1 MDDALLTATALLA
14 IATVLLLVAGRRPL
28 PYGARLV
35 ALTPALIAA
44 TAGLPLAAPLTC
56 LVIALLTLTLPRNW
70 YAVGAWLFAGFSV
83 AFGLYVV
90 YLARSVVLLGSDPLS
105 VLLGVALL
113 LLEVGA
119 MVLLL
124 SSAFEMIDALCAPP
138 IEPKAPPDPL
148 RWPVA
153 CLQVPT
159 YNEPPD
165 LVIETVRSLVA
176 LDYPALRVQLIDN
189 NTGDEALWRPLEAE
203 CARLRADGY
212 AVEFVHLP
220 QWPGYKGGAL
230 NWGREHLDPDVEI
243 VGVVDADYVVEA
255 DWLRAT
261 MPHFSDPLV
270 AFVQTP
276 QDYRAWEGSGFYRA
290 CYVGFAYFFKVGM
303 VSRARRNAII
313 FAGTMGLIR
322 RSVLDEVGGWDEE
335 IITEDAEISLRV
347 LAKGYRSVYITRPFG
362 RGIMP
367 LSYEGL
373 RKQRFRWAF
382 GGIQILRRHW
392 RTLLGRG
399 SGLSLAQRYDHL
411 MGGLWWF
418 NDALMFGFTLFVAA
432 AAVGAI
438 SGRPFIVQRLTGI
451 GIVLPIVFI
460 VLNLVRYVWG
470 LQVST
475 GARPPLAVAALRVN
489 LSLSW
494 VVALACA
501 RALTQERGVFLRTP
515 KFAGAAA
522 IRELRLVWVEAAI
535 ALAATVTL
543 VGLIVTAGF
552 STVGIVLAV
561 LVAWPVVIYGSAV
574 SFALGDPARAP
585 LGEALRE
592 KARLEIAP
600 RVGRV
605 AKSRP
610 ARAGAAVAGLA
621 SLLLVV
627 ALAAERDR
635 PAIADLPFREPVAGP
650 GFAARPAATPSGEP
664 TPSAGPSESLAPG
677 TSGAPTGPR
686 STEPPVA
693 GTTSSPGG
701 GAGSGPTSR
710 PTSTPGPTP
719 TAAPQPTPAPTTHPT
734 PPVPVPTPEP
744 TTLPSPHPR
753 PTPSA
758 PPHPSPPAP

>member
-28 PYGARLV
+28 PFGARLV
-35 ALTPALIAA
+35 ALSPALIAG
-44 TAGLPLAAPLTC
+44 TAGLPLTAPLTC

-70 YAVGAWLFAGFSV
+70 YAVGAWLFASFCV

-90 YLARSVVLLGSDPLS
+90 YLARAVVLLGSDPMS
-105 VLLGVALL
+105 VLLGAVLL
-113 LLEVGA
+113 VLEIGA

-124 SSAFEMIDALCAPP
+124 TSAFEMIDALCAPRVD
-138 IEPKAPPDPL
+138 PKAPPDPL
-148 RWPVA
+148 RWPVV

-189 NTGDEALWRPLEAE
+189 NTADEALWRPLEAE
-203 CARLRADGY
+203 CARLRSEGH

-230 NWGREHLDPDVEI
+230 NWGREHLAPDVEI
-243 VGVVDADYVVEA
+243 VGVVDADYIVDA

-261 MPHFSDPLV
+261 IPHFSDPSV

-347 LAKGYRSVYITRPFG
+347 LAKGYRSVYIARPFG

-494 VVALACA
+494 VVAMACA

-543 VGLIVTAGF
+543 VALIVTAGF

-561 LVAWPVVIYGSAV
+561 LVAWPMVIYGSAV

-605 AKSRP
+605 ARSRP

-635 PAIADLPFREPVAGP
+635 PAIADLPFRDPVAGP
-650 GFAARPAATPSGEP
+650 GVAARPTPSPE
-664 TPSAGPSESLAPG
+664 TPGARPSESPTAGASG
-677 TSGAPTGPR
+677 TPTGPR
-686 STEPPVA
+686 SAEPPAA
-693 GTTSSPGG
+693 GATSNPG
-701 GAGSGPTSR
+701 GAGAA
-710 PTSTPGPTP
+710 PTP
-719 TAAPQPTPAPTTHPT
+719 RQTATAGPIATAAPQPTPAPTTHPT

-744 TTLPSPHPR
+744 TTLPTPNPR
-753 PTPSA
+753 ASSTI
-758 PPHPSPPAP
+758 PPHPSPPTP